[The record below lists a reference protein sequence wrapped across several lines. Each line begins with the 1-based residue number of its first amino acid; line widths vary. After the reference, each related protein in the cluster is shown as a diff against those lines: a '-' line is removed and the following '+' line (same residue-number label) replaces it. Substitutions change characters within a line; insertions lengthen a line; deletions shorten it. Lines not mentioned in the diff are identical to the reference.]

1 MQEVCTA
8 VIQVTHLKP
17 HLKEGSYISIACC
30 TKTYLVVVKLLFAF
44 SLGKSVPTSTDS
56 AQSLFE
62 AVNSSYC
69 RYCVDHLVDVR
80 ILPEQRWI
88 KKGLLFNPPSV
99 IQNIRTQRITVSFAF
114 RSYV

>member
-1 MQEVCTA
+1 MEGKKTKTYHMQKVCTA

-30 TKTYLVVVKLLFAF
+30 TKTYRGVKLLFAF

-56 AQSLFE
+56 AQILFE

-69 RYCVDHLVDVR
+69 RHCVDHLVDVR

-88 KKGLLFNPPSV
+88 KKSLPP
-99 IQNIRTQRITVSFAF
+99 IHHLPFKT
-114 RSYV
+114 